1 MDRIT
6 EIIDTIAAFT
16 TPAVL
21 GMGTSIFKVARYGWH
36 GFTHFIS
43 QSAMCVFV
51 AIIASGFLDMA
62 DFPTTVDTA
71 IIGLSGFYGAQVLD
85 IIWDRFSHTLRTAKI
100 PGIECEPLS
109 TVQCNEN
116 HKSNSV
122 NNESNNNDSKTQE
135 AQKI

>member
-1 MDRIT
+1 MDKIT
-6 EIIDTIAAFT
+6 EIIDTIAAFS

-85 IIWDRFSHTLRTAKI
+85 IIWERFSHTLRTAKI
-100 PGIECEPLS
+100 PGIECETANIS
-109 TVQCNEN
+109 QNNTDYKGNDQNNSN
-116 HKSNSV
+116 HG
-122 NNESNNNDSKTQE
+122 
-135 AQKI
+135 